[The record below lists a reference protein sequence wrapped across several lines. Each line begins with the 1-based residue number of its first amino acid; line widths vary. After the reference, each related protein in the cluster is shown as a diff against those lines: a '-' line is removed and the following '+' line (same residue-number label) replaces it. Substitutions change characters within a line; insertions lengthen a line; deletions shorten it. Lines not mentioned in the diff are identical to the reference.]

1 MSHERAHKDYGVMVI
16 KYLQN
21 PEVIIANQHRSR
33 YIPFSDRHLLSH
45 NIDKV
50 RPHVLDLSLAMRAHK
65 LTHTPYSGQLRSTP
79 LLQRLPPT
87 LCTR

>member
-1 MSHERAHKDYGVMVI
+1 MII

-50 RPHVLDLSLAMRAHK
+50 RSPKQSKTDSLATFRM
-65 LTHTPYSGQLRSTP
+65 LTLVPF
-79 LLQRLPPT
+79 
-87 LCTR
+87 

>member
-50 RPHVLDLSLAMRAHK
+50 RPNVLELSL
-65 LTHTPYSGQLRSTP
+65 HTR
-79 LLQRLPPT
+79 LLV
-87 LCTR
+87 